1 MIDSK
6 PRFLQ
11 GAFYYTGKG
20 YDAASL
26 LDPKLVY
33 TVPFDKRAQL
43 IYARLGN
50 SSAEMV
56 CLSLLCDG
64 KPIRLFPIGAKAS
77 AHVPLA
83 GVDKVTVTV
92 SVWPKSTSLMATAE
106 NGDRVASSVTVWP
119 AFVPAITGGSLT
131 AVAMTVVVLL
141 LDVPHAVSV
150 ALR

>member
-83 GVDKVTVTV
+83 VVEDLQPDSRIELYLAAPAGCAGTIVVDVG
-92 SVWPKSTSLMATAE
+92 LIE
-106 NGDRVASSVTVWP
+106 
-119 AFVPAITGGSLT
+119 I
-131 AVAMTVVVLL
+131 
-141 LDVPHAVSV
+141 
-150 ALR
+150 